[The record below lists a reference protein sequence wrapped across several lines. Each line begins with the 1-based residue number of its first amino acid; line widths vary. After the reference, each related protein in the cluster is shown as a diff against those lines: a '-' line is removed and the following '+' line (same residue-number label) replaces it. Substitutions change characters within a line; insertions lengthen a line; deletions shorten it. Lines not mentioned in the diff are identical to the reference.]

1 MNSVT
6 LRVLSNPLAALNLR
20 SFVDKLR
27 GVIYPISETLKL
39 EELLDLEGEALAPTM
54 GFIKFYLLQVVTDTE
69 MGLLTEAT
77 EGR

>member
-20 SFVDKLR
+20 SFVDKLD
-27 GVIYPISETLKL
+27 GVIYLIDEARKV
-39 EELLDLEGEALAPTM
+39 EELLNIEVEALAPTK
-54 GFIKFYLLQVVTDTE
+54 GFTKFYLRQLVMDTD
-69 MGLLTEAT
+69 MRPFTEAT